1 MILNLGDVLS
11 HTSMKAA
18 DPLLHGDLGAFSA
31 IAVRWV
37 HSSEVLNIA
46 PLLRGGE
53 LLLSGGE
60 ALATA
65 SEQVRR
71 EYVASLAA
79 RRIAALAV
87 ETGGPLKTLPP
98 EVIEAA
104 REGGLALIELRK
116 VAPFVGI
123 AESLNSELVSGSVSR
138 LQRSD
143 DISHMLSEEFA
154 AGGSLSA
161 LVAIL
166 ARELAADVYLLDSS
180 GQTVAES
187 AGRHDAPAADDPA
200 ADAPAA
206 DDPAAML
213 EFDIPVRGVVGAT
226 LRVGVSDGL
235 DRELAE
241 VVGGRG
247 LDILSLAL
255 LKHRPPSLRA
265 VGGAHFVR
273 AVLGGEPASRLLQ
286 LAAAAGVEPW
296 APLCVVIGHSG
307 GGIYRPGAVERLLAK
322 GFRHVVFHADER
334 ELVSIVMLDP
344 ESVRT
349 SRSRLITELDTG
361 LPGNQWV
368 FAVGPVAHSVLE
380 AAHSLEEAR
389 ASLQL
394 DPSAAAGGTVVDAE
408 ALAVERFA
416 ARVDDAELV
425 RRFVTEQ
432 IGELLEHDAR
442 RGTVLLETLETWLR
456 LGCNTAETARA
467 LHVERPSL
475 HYRLQRIFTLL
486 GGDPRGT
493 GRLAGL
499 QAAVRMAA
507 QFRLTGARW
516 SGSPAR

>member
-166 ARELAADVYLLDSS
+166 
-180 GQTVAES
+180 
-187 AGRHDAPAADDPA
+187 
-200 ADAPAA
+200 
-206 DDPAAML
+206 
-213 EFDIPVRGVVGAT
+213 
-226 LRVGVSDGL
+226 
-235 DRELAE
+235 
-241 VVGGRG
+241 
-247 LDILSLAL
+247 
-255 LKHRPPSLRA
+255 
-265 VGGAHFVR
+265 
-273 AVLGGEPASRLLQ
+273 
-286 LAAAAGVEPW
+286 
-296 APLCVVIGHSG
+296 
-307 GGIYRPGAVERLLAK
+307 
-322 GFRHVVFHADER
+322 
-334 ELVSIVMLDP
+334 
-344 ESVRT
+344 
-349 SRSRLITELDTG
+349 
-361 LPGNQWV
+361 
-368 FAVGPVAHSVLE
+368 
-380 AAHSLEEAR
+380 
-389 ASLQL
+389 
-394 DPSAAAGGTVVDAE
+394 
-408 ALAVERFA
+408 
-416 ARVDDAELV
+416 
-425 RRFVTEQ
+425 
-432 IGELLEHDAR
+432 
-442 RGTVLLETLETWLR
+442 
-456 LGCNTAETARA
+456 
-467 LHVERPSL
+467 
-475 HYRLQRIFTLL
+475 
-486 GGDPRGT
+486 
-493 GRLAGL
+493 
-499 QAAVRMAA
+499 
-507 QFRLTGARW
+507 
-516 SGSPAR
+516 